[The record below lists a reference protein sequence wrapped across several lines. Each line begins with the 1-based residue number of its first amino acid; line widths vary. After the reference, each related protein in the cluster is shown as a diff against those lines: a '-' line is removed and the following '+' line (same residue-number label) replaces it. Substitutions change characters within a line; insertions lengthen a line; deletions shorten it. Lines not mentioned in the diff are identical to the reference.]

1 MKGYQK
7 ERASVNGSIEVM
19 DMGPLVELA
28 SEGLLALS
36 VQVGLE
42 VLRQMLAVDVTA
54 LAGAKGRHNPDRS
67 AYRHGT
73 ETTRVVMGGQK
84 VSVKRPRVRSK
95 EGSELQLPTLSVFQN
110 EDPLN
115 RVLLQ
120 RLLCGVSTRKYSRT
134 LDESLE
140 DAACVSKSDASRR
153 FAAAMEARMDEFFKR
168 RIEGSFPAM
177 MIDGL
182 ELGKMTI
189 IAAMG
194 IDSEGRKRI
203 LGLAEGG
210 SENSEV
216 VKALLADMVERGLDA
231 SEPRLYILDGGK
243 ALHKAVK
250 DTFGKKAVIQ
260 RCQVHKKRNVLSY
273 LPESE
278 QANVSLAMTTAYR
291 EFEYVKAK
299 ASLELLAD
307 NLAYRYPKAAD
318 SLREGLEETL
328 TAHRLKLPG
337 LLRQTLSSTNAMESA
352 NSGCMGI
359 IRRVCNFKNGA
370 MTLRYAAAGFLEAE
384 RGFRRIK
391 GYKQIPILQN
401 ALARLTESGDWA
413 TLESA

>member
-140 DAACVSKSDASRR
+140 DAACVSKSEASRR

-194 IDSEGRKRI
+194 IDAEGRKRI

>member
-84 VSVKRPRVRSK
+84 VSVKRPRVRSR

-140 DAACVSKSDASRR
+140 DAACVSKSEASRR

-413 TLESA
+413 ILESA

>member
-7 ERASVNGSIEVM
+7 EQALVKGTIEVL
-19 DMGPLVELA
+19 DVGSLVELA
-28 SEGLLALS
+28 SEGLLSLS
-36 VQVGLE
+36 TRVGLE
-42 VLRQMLAVDVTA
+42 VVRQLLEADVTVQ
-54 LAGAKGRHNPDRS
+54 AGPKGTHNPDRT

-73 ETTRVVMGGQK
+73 GKTPVVMGGQK
-84 VSVKRPRVRSK
+84 ARIQRPRVRSK
-95 EGSELQLPTLSVFQN
+95 EGVELQLPTLSAFQN

-115 RVLLQ
+115 QVLLS
-120 RLLCGVSTRKYSRT
+120 RLLSGVSTRKYART
-134 LDESLE
+134 LDEPVE
-140 DAACVSKSDASRR
+140 DAACVSKSEASRR
-153 FAAAMEARMDEFFKR
+153 FASAMEAQMDEFFKR
-168 RIEGSFPAM
+168 QIEGSCPAM
-177 MIDGL
+177 MLDGL

-194 IDSEGRKRI
+194 IDAEGKKRI

-216 VKALLADMVERGLDA
+216 VKALLNDLIERGLDA

-250 DTFGKKAVIQ
+250 DVFGKKAVIQ
-260 RCQVHKKRNVLSY
+260 RCQVHKKRNVLSQ

-278 QANVSLAMTTAYR
+278 QANGSIAMTMAYR
-291 EFEYVKAK
+291 EFEYGKAK

-401 ALARLTESGDWA
+401 ALARLTDSGDWA

>member
-140 DAACVSKSDASRR
+140 DAACVSKSEASRR

-370 MTLRYAAAGFLEAE
+370 MALRYAAAGFLEAE

-413 TLESA
+413 ILESA

>member
-7 ERASVNGSIEVM
+7 ERAFVNGSIEGM

-115 RVLLQ
+115 RALLQ

-140 DAACVSKSDASRR
+140 DAACVSKSEASRR

>member
-115 RVLLQ
+115 RALLQ

-140 DAACVSKSDASRR
+140 DAACVSKSEASRR

>member
-115 RVLLQ
+115 RALLQ

-140 DAACVSKSDASRR
+140 DAACVSKSEASRR

-359 IRRVCNFKNGA
+359 IRRACNFKNGA

>member
-140 DAACVSKSDASRR
+140 DAACVSKSEASRR

-391 GYKQIPILQN
+391 GCKQIPILQS

>member
-7 ERASVNGSIEVM
+7 KQESVKGSIEVL
-19 DMGPLVELA
+19 DVESLVEVA

-36 VQVGLE
+36 TRLGFEVVRQLLE
-42 VLRQMLAVDVTA
+42 ADVTA
-54 LAGAKGRHNPDRS
+54 QAGPKGTHNPDRT

-73 ETTRVVMGGQK
+73 GKTPVVMGGQK
-84 VSVKRPRVRSK
+84 ARIQRPRVRSK
-95 EGSELQLPTLSVFQN
+95 EGVELQLPTLSVFQN
-110 EDPLN
+110 EDLLN
-115 RVLLQ
+115 QTLLS
-120 RLLCGVSTRKYSRT
+120 RLLSGVSTRKYART
-134 LDESLE
+134 LDETFE
-140 DAACVSKSDASRR
+140 DAMCTSKSEVSRR
-153 FAAAMEARMDEFFKR
+153 FGTAMAAQMDEFFKR
-168 RIEGSFPAM
+168 RIEGSYPAM
-177 MIDGL
+177 MLDGL

-194 IDSEGRKRI
+194 IDTEGRKRI
-203 LGLAEGG
+203 LGIIEGG
-210 SENSEV
+210 SENSEI
-216 VKALLADMVERGLDA
+216 VKALLADLIERGLDA

-250 DTFGKKAVIQ
+250 EAFGNKAVIQ
-260 RCQVHKKRNVLSY
+260 RCQVHKKRNVLSQ

-278 QANVSLAMTTAYR
+278 QANVSLSMTMAYR
-291 EFEYVKAK
+291 EFEYAKAK
-299 ASLELLAD
+299 SSLELLAN

-318 SLREGLEETL
+318 SLQEGLEETL
-328 TAHRLKLPG
+328 TVHRLKLPG

-352 NSGCMGI
+352 NSACMGI

-391 GYKQIPILQN
+391 GYKQIPVLQN
-401 ALARLTESGDWA
+401 ALVRLTESADWA

>member
-28 SEGLLALS
+28 SEGLPALS

-140 DAACVSKSDASRR
+140 DAACVSKSEASRR

>member
-120 RLLCGVSTRKYSRT
+120 RMLCGVSTRKYSRT

-140 DAACVSKSDASRR
+140 DAACVSKSEASRR

>member
-140 DAACVSKSDASRR
+140 DAACVSKSEASRR

-216 VKALLADMVERGLDA
+216 VKALLADLVERGLDA

-291 EFEYVKAK
+291 EFEYGKAK

-413 TLESA
+413 ILESA

>member
-140 DAACVSKSDASRR
+140 DAACVSKSEASRR

>member
-140 DAACVSKSDASRR
+140 DAACVSKSEASRR

-203 LGLAEGG
+203 LGIIEGG
-210 SENSEV
+210 SENSEI
-216 VKALLADMVERGLDA
+216 VKALLANLIERGLDA

>member
-140 DAACVSKSDASRR
+140 DAACVSKSEASRR

-370 MTLRYAAAGFLEAE
+370 MALRYAAAGFLEAE

-391 GYKQIPILQN
+391 GYKQIPILQS

>member
-140 DAACVSKSDASRR
+140 DAACVSKSEASRR

-370 MTLRYAAAGFLEAE
+370 MALRYAAAGFLEAE

>member
-140 DAACVSKSDASRR
+140 DAACVSKSEASRR

-260 RCQVHKKRNVLSY
+260 RCQVHKKRNVLAH

-278 QANVSLAMTTAYR
+278 QTRVSIALTMAYR
-291 EFEYVKAK
+291 EFDYTKAK
-299 ASLELLAD
+299 SALELLLKD
-307 NLAYRYPKAAD
+307 LAYRYPKAAD

-328 TAHRLKLPG
+328 TVHRLKLPG

-359 IRRVCNFKNGA
+359 LRRVCNFKNGA

>member
-140 DAACVSKSDASRR
+140 DAACVSKSEASRR

-291 EFEYVKAK
+291 EFEYGKAK

-359 IRRVCNFKNGA
+359 IRRVSNFKNGA

>member
-19 DMGPLVELA
+19 DMEPLAELA

-36 VQVGLE
+36 LQVGLE
-42 VLRQMLAVDVTA
+42 VFRQMLARDVMV
-54 LAGAKGRHNPDRS
+54 LAGVKGRHNPDRS

-95 EGSELQLPTLSVFQN
+95 EGAELQLPTLSAFQN

-115 RVLLQ
+115 RALLQ

-140 DAACVSKSDASRR
+140 DTLCVSKSEASRR
-153 FAAAMEARMDEFFKR
+153 FAAAMESRMDEFFKR
-168 RIEGSFPAM
+168 RFEGSYPVM
-177 MIDGL
+177 MLDGL

-189 IAAMG
+189 IAAMR
-194 IDSEGRKRI
+194 IDAEGKKRI

-210 SENSEV
+210 SENGEV
-216 VKALLADMVERGLDA
+216 VKALLNDLIERGLDA

-250 DTFGKKAVIQ
+250 DVFGKKTVIQ
-260 RCQVHKKRNVLSY
+260 RCQVHKKRNVLSQ
-273 LPESE
+273 LPDSE
-278 QANVSLAMTTAYR
+278 QANVSLAMTMAYR

-299 ASLELLAD
+299 SSLELLSD
-307 NLAYRYPKAAD
+307 NLVYRYPRAAD

-328 TAHRLKLPG
+328 TVHRLKLPG
-337 LLRQTLSSTNAMESA
+337 LLRQTLASTNAMESA

>member
-140 DAACVSKSDASRR
+140 DAACVSKSEASRR

-291 EFEYVKAK
+291 EFEYGKAK